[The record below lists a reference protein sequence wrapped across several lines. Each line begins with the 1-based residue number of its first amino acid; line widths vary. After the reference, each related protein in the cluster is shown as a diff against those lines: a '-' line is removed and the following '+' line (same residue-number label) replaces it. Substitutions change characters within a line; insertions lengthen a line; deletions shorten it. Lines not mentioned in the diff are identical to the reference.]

1 MRVAELSLE
10 ELRNVIGD
18 VVDERLREFFLD
30 PDIGMELRTD
40 IEERLL
46 ASLSSKERASLAEV
60 KKRIGVE

>member
-30 PDIGMELRTD
+30 PDIGMELRAD

-46 ASLSSKERASLAEV
+46 ASLSSNERASLAEV